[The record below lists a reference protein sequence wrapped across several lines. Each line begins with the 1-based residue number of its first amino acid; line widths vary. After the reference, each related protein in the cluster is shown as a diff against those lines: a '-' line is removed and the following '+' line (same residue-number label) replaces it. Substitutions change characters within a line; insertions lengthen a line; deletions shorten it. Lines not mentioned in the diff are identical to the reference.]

1 MIFLG
6 TPHHGAPLERGGHGL
21 DFVLEFSPYSA
32 PFTRI
37 GKSRSAGITDLRH
50 GSMTLADA
58 HEFVQLPSDVA
69 CFAAAATLASKRSLL
84 SERLVGDGL
93 VPLDSALGHHSDP
106 ARTLALPK
114 SRQWTGYGIG
124 HLDLLSHAAV
134 HAQLRKW
141 IAPATARRQSTKAL
155 AQ

>member
-1 MIFLG
+1 MICLG

-21 DFVLEFSPYSA
+21 DFLLEISPYSA

-50 GSMTLADA
+50 GSITEADA
-58 HEFVQLPSDVA
+58 HEFVPLPSGIK
-69 CFAAAATLASKRSLL
+69 CYAAAATLGTKRSLL

-93 VPLDSALGHHSDP
+93 VPLDSALGQHTDP
-106 ARTLALPK
+106 ERTLGFPRT
-114 SRQWTGYGIG
+114 RQWIGYGIG
-124 HLDLLSHAAV
+124 HLQLLSHADV

-141 IAPATARRQSTKAL
+141 V
-155 AQ
+155 AQPL